1 MVDFQERITQ
11 ETEPSIRVEHDV
23 RYGAVAPLVA
33 AAAAWVDLGCGT
45 GLAARAAIAR
55 GRPPK
60 VTLVDVDEVAV
71 GEAARALGDGAAA
84 IVADL
89 SAAEGLCTARAAIDD
104 GAIVTCFETVE
115 HLPMF
120 GPLLELLVELA
131 ERREVTVVM
140 SVPNDAFT
148 GVQNPHHTTVWGE
161 GAVEELRGL
170 LPDGYVLAH
179 QLALAGSVLAVDEE
193 PHSHTIDV
201 TAAAAGAAATHLVAA
216 FGPRAGELAGTA
228 AVAQVDQRGQRAWE
242 RRRSAD
248 LAFYRAIKVERDEL
262 IVAKGELYALAQD
275 HIRQLEEF
283 RAYIHE
289 LEARLDLPL
298 SGAGA
303 AAAAE
308 PGSAAAGPVA

>member
-33 AAAAWVDLGCGT
+33 TAAAWVDLGCGT
-45 GLAARAAIAR
+45 GLAARAAIKR

-60 VTLVDVDEVAV
+60 VTFVDVDEAAA
-71 GEAARALGDGAAA
+71 GEAARAFGEDATA

-89 SAAEGLCTARAAIDD
+89 STAGGLAAVRAAVDD

-120 GPLLELLVELA
+120 VALLELLVELA
-131 ERREVTVVM
+131 EHHGVTVVM

-148 GVQNPHHTTVWGE
+148 GVQNPRHMTVWGE

-170 LPDGYVLAH
+170 LPPGYVLAH
-179 QLALAGSVLAVDEE
+179 QLAVRGSVLAVDESPQRHAIE
-193 PHSHTIDV
+193 VI
-201 TAAAAGAAATHLVAA
+201 AAAAGAAQTHFVAA
-216 FGPRAGELAGTA
+216 FGPRAGELAGYA
-228 AVAQVDQRGQRAWE
+228 AGAQVDQRAQRAWE
-242 RRRSAD
+242 RQRSAD
-248 LAFYRAIKVERDEL
+248 LAFYRALRVEH
-262 IVAKGELYALAQD
+262 GELAAL
-275 HIRQLEEF
+275 LEDF

-289 LEARLDLPL
+289 LEARLGLPL
-298 SGAGA
+298 SGTGGDAAGA
-303 AAAAE
+303 VAE
-308 PGSAAAGPVA
+308 PGPAAAGPAA

>member
-1 MVDFQERITQ
+1 
-11 ETEPSIRVEHDV
+11 
-23 RYGAVAPLVA
+23 
-33 AAAAWVDLGCGT
+33 
-45 GLAARAAIAR
+45 
-55 GRPPK
+55 

-262 IVAKGELYALAQD
+262 YALASD

-303 AAAAE
+303 GAAAATE